1 MAVAN
6 GFRVFIVEAFPTK
19 TKGTTPYNGSRD
31 SAVRVEIEQLLRRLV
46 ESGTQRFEPRPD
58 DEGKITRPVK
68 TATVK
73 SVTSISPD
81 HLHAVISVGETG
93 SHGWAT
99 KPEAEDLDL
108 RDRSPEVEHRVDFVF
123 PTAKGSR
130 FFLVTQTVHRRD
142 PHLRLVSMLWKES
155 VKLRDER
162 RAADKEVRKV
172 ARKAGEEVGPQPKF
186 ERLAFDVHQA
196 SDNSYLD
203 EILSGADA
211 ASVVF
216 KSKALDAKG
225 HTEYV
230 DRVLQI
236 KLRGHNILDVGR
248 AVSRSWA
255 QQWRDGNTPSQKDAV
270 SEVSDLLIEQDLFE
284 KDEAPRYESAAITV
298 RSKSE
303 ASTTIAVDTLRD
315 AFTYP
320 VSDIGPDDYTFY
332 DRVSSRLLTIAQ
344 QEEVPVEGIDPHEVS
359 RCLTDSAP
367 EVSSEES

>member
-19 TKGTTPYNGSRD
+19 TKGTDAYNASRD
-31 SAVRVEIEQLLRRLV
+31 SAVRGEIEQLLGRLITA
-46 ESGTQRFEPRPD
+46 GTQRFEPRPD
-58 DEGKITRPVK
+58 KDGNITRPVK
-68 TATVK
+68 TATLK
-73 SVTSISPD
+73 SMSAVSAD
-81 HLHAVISVGETG
+81 LLHAVISVGETG

-99 KPEAEDLDL
+99 KPDEDDLDL
-108 RDRSPEVEHRVDFVF
+108 RDRSPEVEHRVAFVF
-123 PTAKGSR
+123 PKVKGSK
-130 FFLVTQTVHRRD
+130 FFLITQTVHRRD
-142 PHLRLVSMLWKES
+142 PHQRLLTMLWKES
-155 VKLRDER
+155 VKLRNER
-162 RAADKEVRKV
+162 RDADAAE
-172 ARKAGEEVGPQPKF
+172 RKASREAGLDVGPARKF
-186 ERLAFDVHQA
+186 ERLAFDAHQA
-196 SDNSYLD
+196 SDNNYLD

-216 KSKALDAKG
+216 KSKAMDAKG
-225 HTEYV
+225 GKEYV

-236 KLRGHNILDVGR
+236 KLRDQNILDVGR

-255 QQWRDGNTPSQKDAV
+255 KQWREGNRPSQKEAV

-320 VSDIGPDDYTFY
+320 VSDIRPDDYTFY
-332 DRVSSRLLTIAQ
+332 DRVSARLLKIAQ
-344 QEEVPVEGIDPHEVS
+344 QEDIALERIDAHEVS
-359 RCLTDSAP
+359 RCLTDSAH
-367 EVSSEES
+367 EQSSVES